1 MPPPPGHSFRKRA
14 RQHERDWFK
23 VLFRLRGSV
32 IPAVLPRV
40 IICSAFA
47 LLIAVL
53 HVTGWRVSLPVL
65 GGLVPSIVLGLLL
78 VFRTNTAYERFLG
91 GGAFSGARW

>member
-1 MPPPPGHSFRKRA
+1 MPGHSFRKRA

-65 GGLVPSIVLGLLL
+65 GGWCPVLCWVLLL
-78 VFRTNTAYERFLG
+78 VFRNADTPMSRFWEGRILWRHG
-91 GGAFSGARW
+91 W